1 MGRGYRLVQEVA
13 MKSENRI
20 FALVD
25 VNNCYVSCERMFQP
39 HLQNVPVIVL
49 SNNDGCAVARSQ
61 EAKDLGIK
69 MGAPLFQIAAI
80 VQKHGVQVLSSNY
93 ALYADM
99 SARFMKMLGQFVAPG
114 EQEIYSIDECFLDLT
129 AYAELFDLTD
139 YAQQMRKRA
148 LQWLGLP
155 CCIGIGRSKTQAKIA
170 NHLAKK
176 NRSLNGVCNLLQ
188 FDPCIAEYMLGQT
201 DVGETWG
208 VGRQNAKRLNA
219 LGIYTVLDLLLA
231 DCDMIRRQFTIVM
244 ERTVQELKGLSCLDI
259 EDVVPD
265 RKQIISSRSFGQPVL
280 QKEDLSEALR
290 LFSTRA
296 VERLRSQD
304 LYCKLVGVFI
314 QTNRFNKSDPQCSEY
329 IVVQL
334 NEHTDDLLEITR
346 GVRAGLNKIYKQGYK
361 YKKCG
366 IILMEIIPKH
376 KFTPD
381 LFTDHQRRAE
391 RTRLTETLETIAKR
405 HGKDLVSLGLCANKG
420 AIWQMNQTRKSQS
433 FLTNWDELLTVN

>member
-1 MGRGYRLVQEVA
+1 MGRGNRLVQEVA
-13 MKSENRI
+13 MKNENRI

-25 VNNCYVSCERMFQP
+25 VNNCYVSCERIFQP
-39 HLQNVPVIVL
+39 HLHNVPVIVL

-61 EAKDLGIK
+61 EAKDLGIR
-69 MGAPLFQIAAI
+69 MGAPLFQIAPI
-80 VQKHGVQVLSSNY
+80 VQRHGVQVLSSNY

-139 YAQQMRKRA
+139 YAQQMRERA

-155 CCIGIGRSKTQAKIA
+155 CCIGIGSTKTQAKIA

-176 NRSLNGVCNLLQ
+176 NKCFGGVCNLIDM
-188 FDPCIAEYMLGQT
+188 DPCIAEYMLGQT
-201 DVGETWG
+201 DVSETWG
-208 VGRQNAKRLNA
+208 VGRQNTKRLNA
-219 LGIYTVLDLLLA
+219 LGIHSVLDLLQA
-231 DCDMIRRQFTIVM
+231 DAKLIRRQFTVVM
-244 ERTVQELKGLSCLDI
+244 ERTVNELQGLSCLDI

-290 LFSTRA
+290 MFSTRA

-314 QTNRFNKSDPQCSEY
+314 QTNRFNKSDQQYSDY

-334 NEHTDDLLEITR
+334 NEHTDDLLEVTR
-346 GVRAGLNKIYKQGYK
+346 AVQAGLNKMYKPGFK
-361 YKKCG
+361 YKKAG
-366 IILMEIIPKH
+366 IVLLEIIPKH
-376 KFTPD
+376 KFTPC
-381 LFTDHQRRAE
+381 LFTNHQHRQE
-391 RTRLTETLETIAKR
+391 RNRLSITLEKIASR
-405 HGKDLVSLGLCANKG
+405 FGKDLVSLGLCANKS

-433 FLTNWDELLTVN
+433 FLTNWDELMIVN